1 MTTIKYAENWFKLQ
15 NISTIIQDDK
25 MYISDGHF
33 EFELSTEEINY
44 RAECYLDSEKQKVI
58 NNK

>member
-1 MTTIKYAENWFKLQ
+1 MNNKIKYAENWFKLQ
-15 NISTIIQDDK
+15 NIPTIIQDDK

-33 EFELSTEEINY
+33 EFELSAEEINY

-58 NNK
+58 NN